1 MTHYAVTHDIVLARG
16 DGSKRKFRVY
26 GRPMP
31 EKGDTVTLPVDGQ
44 LIRARVVS
52 SAEPEIASTVD
63 GEALELA
70 E

>member
-1 MTHYAVTHDIVLARG
+1 
-16 DGSKRKFRVY
+16 
-26 GRPMP
+26 MP

-44 LIRARVVS
+44 LVRARVIS

>member
-1 MTHYAVTHDIVLARG
+1 
-16 DGSKRKFRVY
+16 
-26 GRPMP
+26 MP

-63 GEALELA
+63 AEALELA